1 MAQPPEET
9 QSRDLGLSGR
19 IAQSNQKRIMRP
31 DGTLNVVR
39 LGHGFWQSLN
49 VYQHMITVTWPRFF
63 LYVLAFY
70 IAANAI
76 FACLYIA
83 AGPGAI
89 QGGEPD
95 SHWHNAIFFSVQT
108 IATIG
113 YGQMTPKGTA
123 ANALVAF
130 EALSGLMGF
139 ALITGILFAR
149 FSRPSAH
156 ILRSK
161 VALIAPSQNTR
172 TGLMFRV
179 ANGRESQLI
188 DVKATVTYSWMDHP
202 AEGRPIRRFRQLPL
216 ERDSVVL
223 LPTQW
228 VIVHPI
234 DEASP
239 FYNRT
244 QQQILDADPEVF
256 VSLSATEETFSQTV
270 HTRFSYAD
278 TDIVCGGKFT
288 DLFGTTPDGVVSI
301 DLAKLS
307 DFDRVPLPTAPD
319 SAQTSSSGSPSP
331 AAAAP
336 R

>member
-70 IAANAI
+70 IAANAA

-89 QGGEPD
+89 QGGEPNAP
-95 SHWHNAIFFSVQT
+95 WHNAIFFSVQT

-161 VALIAPSQNTR
+161 VALVSPYQGTS

-234 DEASP
+234 DENSP

-278 TDIVCGGKFT
+278 SDIVCGGKFT
-288 DLFGTTPDGVVSI
+288 DLFGTTADGVLSI
-301 DLAKLS
+301 DLAKIS
-307 DFDRVPLPTAPD
+307 DFDRVPLPTVPD
-319 SAQTSSSGSPSP
+319 SAQTS
-331 AAAAP
+331 
-336 R
+336 